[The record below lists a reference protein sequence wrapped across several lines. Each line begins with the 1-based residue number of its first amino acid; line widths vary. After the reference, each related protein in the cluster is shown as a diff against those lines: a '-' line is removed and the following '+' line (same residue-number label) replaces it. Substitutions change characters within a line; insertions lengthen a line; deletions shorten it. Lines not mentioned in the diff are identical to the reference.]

1 MELLEV
7 CTWELVEGMLVELQ
21 IHPLPMEL
29 NKVEV
34 AVWKDLPC
42 LKEFFR
48 LQTQVKSNAVS
59 KEFSLL

>member
-1 MELLEV
+1 MVLLEV
-7 CTWELVEGMLVELQ
+7 CTLELVEGMLVELQ
-21 IHPLPMEL
+21 IHPLQMEL

-34 AVWKDLPC
+34 AVLKDLPC

>member
-1 MELLEV
+1 MP
-7 CTWELVEGMLVELQ
+7 VELQ

-34 AVWKDLPC
+34 AVLKDLPC
-42 LKEFFR
+42 LKKSFR
-48 LQTQVKSNAVS
+48 LQTQVKPNAVS